1 MGTALP
7 VSRRRPAINPAVRDG
22 GGRSRRGM
30 GKSEDG
36 LDLRVGL
43 KPYGE
48 FMTTTQARA
57 GRYRIAEVAELSGFA
72 ATTLRFYEDEGV
84 LAPTARSAAGYRMYD
99 DRDVERLR
107 LVARAKELGCTL
119 DEIKGLVEAWDADE
133 CAPVKHQLRDLV
145 ASKVVE
151 VDRRISELTELGRQ
165 LRATSATL
173 ALAPVEGPCDDT
185 CGCAITIASTPDT
198 TGCGCGSATCPP
210 SSATV
215 ALGATIATGPA
226 CSLDGGQMSERI
238 TRWRRLLATATQR
251 DQTPDGARF
260 AFDSS
265 APLGEL
271 AALVAAEQDCCSFFS
286 FSLTVD
292 PAGITFEV
300 TAPPE
305 GAATLAKVFGA
316 SS

>member
-1 MGTALP
+1 M
-7 VSRRRPAINPAVRDG
+7 
-22 GGRSRRGM
+22 
-30 GKSEDG
+30 
-36 LDLRVGL
+36 

-57 GRYRIAEVAELSGFA
+57 GRYRIAEAAELSGFA

-119 DEIKGLVEAWDADE
+119 EEIKGLVEAWDADE

-145 ASKVVE
+145 ASKMVE
-151 VDRRISELTELGRQ
+151 VDRRISELAELGRQ

-173 ALAPVEGPCDDT
+173 SVAPVEGPCDDT
-185 CGCAITIASTPDT
+185 CGCATTIASTAEA
-198 TGCGCGSATCPP
+198 TGCGCGSTTCAP

-215 ALGATIATGPA
+215 ALGETIATGPV
-226 CSLDGGQMSERI
+226 CSLDGGQMAERI
-238 TRWRRLLATATQR
+238 TQWARLLATATR
-251 DQTPDGARF
+251 RENTPDGARF
-260 AFDSS
+260 AFDS
-265 APLGEL
+265 AGPLGEL
-271 AALVAAEQDCCSFFS
+271 AGLVAVERDCCSFFS

-292 PAGITFEV
+292 SAGITFEV

-305 GAATLAKVFGA
+305 RAAMLAKLFGAA
-316 SS
+316 S